1 MTSRSSLGGAQLA
14 QVGLMHIA
22 RLLLVLALAVM
33 SAGCEL
39 IVDIFQAGMVIG
51 IILVVM
57 VIMVGVWIV
66 RKLRGPRG
74 PRV

>member
-1 MTSRSSLGGAQLA
+1 MQS
-14 QVGLMHIA
+14 A

-39 IVDIFQAGMVIG
+39 IVDIFQAGMLIG

-57 VIMVGVWIV
+57 VIMAGVWIV
-66 RKLRGPRG
+66 RKLRGPAG
-74 PRV
+74 PRTPPR